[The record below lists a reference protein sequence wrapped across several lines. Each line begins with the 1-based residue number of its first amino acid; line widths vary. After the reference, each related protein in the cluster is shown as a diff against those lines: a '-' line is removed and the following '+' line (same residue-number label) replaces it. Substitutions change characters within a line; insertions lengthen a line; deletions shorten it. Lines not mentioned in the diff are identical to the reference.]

1 MSSPMIRPEQK
12 RSSSDEPLQST
23 ADVHAAIAPISIAN
37 VEHYNWGDRCQA
49 WFLLKSPSL
58 TVIEEEMPPGTSETL
73 HFHRQARQLFY
84 ILEGEASMEISG
96 ESIELQPSQSIQVAP
111 GTIHRIRNAS
121 TGQLKFLVI
130 SQPDSHRDKVPLTD
144 NVD

>member
-1 MSSPMIRPEQK
+1 MARLFTSTEA
-12 RSSSDEPLQST
+12 QS
-23 ADVHAAIAPISIAN
+23 ASRIS
-37 VEHYNWGDRCQA
+37 
-49 WFLLKSPSL
+49 
-58 TVIEEEMPPGTSETL
+58 EEEMPPGTSETL